1 MRPDLRSPRLYG
13 AFIAVAAVVLGFYF
27 HGGPNPS
34 ASGDAVSPA
43 LMDDIPSNEVVA
55 LETQAVQGDCAAAS
69 RLARFHRNVTLNYD
83 ASVKWTHIAA
93 KCPDLFQKEMML
105 GMIIYEGQAPAEAGE
120 AERLLAEIEALDPAR
135 AAHWRREVP
144 APAAE

>member
-1 MRPDLRSPRLYG
+1 
-13 AFIAVAAVVLGFYF
+13 
-27 HGGPNPS
+27 
-34 ASGDAVSPA
+34 
-43 LMDDIPSNEVVA
+43 
-55 LETQAVQGDCAAAS
+55 
-69 RLARFHRNVTLNYD
+69 
-83 ASVKWTHIAA
+83 
-93 KCPDLFQKEMML
+93 ML